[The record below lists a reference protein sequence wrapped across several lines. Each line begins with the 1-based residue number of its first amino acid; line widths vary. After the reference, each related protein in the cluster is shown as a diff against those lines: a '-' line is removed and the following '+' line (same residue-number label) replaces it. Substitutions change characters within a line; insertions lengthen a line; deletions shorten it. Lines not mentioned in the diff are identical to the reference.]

1 MHIITISR
9 QFGSGGREVGKR
21 LADELGFDYYDKEI
35 IETLAED
42 EGLEP
47 DHVRKVLSGHGWQNV
62 QLTYKNSFSRL
73 GFDHDARTRLLKRQR
88 EVIEEIA
95 NLGNDCIIVGRDAD
109 ILLEAYRPFRVFICA
124 DMDARLARCL
134 AHEESRPEEER
145 LSEKEILKNI
155 RRIDKNRAYTR
166 EILTGKRHSD
176 STLFDLTINAAG
188 RSPKQLAKA
197 LAAYAREWFL

>member
-62 QLTYKNSFSRL
+62 QLTYKNSFSHL

-188 RSPKQLAKA
+188 RSPKQLANA
-197 LAAYAREWFL
+197 LAAYAREWFM

>member
-62 QLTYKNSFSRL
+62 QLTYKNSFSHL

-197 LAAYAREWFL
+197 LAAYAREWFM

>member
-62 QLTYKNSFSRL
+62 QLTYKNSFSHL

-176 STLFDLTINAAG
+176 STMFDLTINAAG

-197 LAAYAREWFL
+197 LAAYAREWFM

>member
-62 QLTYKNSFSRL
+62 QLTYKNSFSHL

-197 LAAYAREWFL
+197 LAAYAREWFE

>member
-62 QLTYKNSFSRL
+62 QLTYKNSFSHL

-95 NLGNDCIIVGRDAD
+95 SLGNDCIIVGRDAD

-197 LAAYAREWFL
+197 LAAYAREWFM

>member
-21 LADELGFDYYDKEI
+21 LADELSFDYYDKEI

-62 QLTYKNSFSRL
+62 QLTYKNSFSHL

-197 LAAYAREWFL
+197 LAAYAREWFM